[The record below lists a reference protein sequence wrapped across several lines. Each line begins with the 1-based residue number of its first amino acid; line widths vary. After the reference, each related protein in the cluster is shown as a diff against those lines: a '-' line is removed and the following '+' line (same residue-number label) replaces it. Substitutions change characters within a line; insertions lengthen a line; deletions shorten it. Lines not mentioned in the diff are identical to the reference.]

1 MTTQEEIK
9 FFEGV
14 TNEMAATFAKKRHD
28 YGPST
33 TETWIKFGPV
43 SMITRMQ
50 DKLNRAYNLLCG
62 KDAAAVSSE
71 SVQDTILD
79 LANYC
84 IITLIEIEKERERLD
99 ARLKD

>member
-1 MTTQEEIK
+1 MTIQDEIK
-9 FFEGV
+9 FFEGI
-14 TNEMAATFAKKRHD
+14 TREMSATFAKKRHD

-62 KDAAAVSSE
+62 KDSAAVSSE
-71 SVQDTILD
+71 SVYDTIMD

-84 IITLIEIEKERERLD
+84 IIALIEIEKERERLN
-99 ARLKD
+99 AELKD